1 MIPKEILG
9 FSVGFVNSSQN
20 LAMTLSP
27 IAIGYIL
34 DSSISLSSGYKGVS
48 LMMGLITTLAFSIL
62 AIWAFKFPN
71 KAISHE

>member
-1 MIPKEILG
+1 MIQKEILG
-9 FSVGFVNSSQN
+9 FCVGFVNSSQN

-34 DSSISLSSGYKGVS
+34 DSSTDLSAGYKGVS
-48 LMMGLITTLAFSIL
+48 LMMGLITTLAFCIL
-62 AIWAFKFPN
+62 VIWAFKYPN

>member
-34 DSSISLSSGYKGVS
+34 DSSISLSSG
-48 LMMGLITTLAFSIL
+48 
-62 AIWAFKFPN
+62 
-71 KAISHE
+71 